1 MSKTSE
7 KAERMRKVQRAASSP
22 AARKKAVETFKRRRA
37 EKAELEAKMQAQ
49 AAEGALAHVPDGGHH
64 MSIDDIPDGPVMF
77 SRMPRAPS
85 IAASSN
91 GLEIAALAA
100 VTARFSPLA

>member
-1 MSKTSE
+1 
-7 KAERMRKVQRAASSP
+7 MRKVQRAASSP

-64 MSIDDIPDGPVMF
+64 MSIDDIPDGPVRKVRGKNKPKAHVKYDMG
-77 SRMPRAPS
+77 RV
-85 IAASSN
+85 
-91 GLEIAALAA
+91 
-100 VTARFSPLA
+100 VTEDEWLFLQMAKRLLRGMK